1 VEFFS
6 HPFFVQAMN
15 EENSGGWRDF
25 DDCEEGSMNNTSPK
39 IPDCAYSSSFAKKL
53 CCEIGFSE
61 SRQGNVP
68 YA

>member
-39 IPDCAYSSSFAKKL
+39 IPDCAYSSSFA
-53 CCEIGFSE
+53 
-61 SRQGNVP
+61 
-68 YA
+68 